1 MTEKKYIL
9 KILSL
14 LLCVIITASLITA
27 FQPEENPTKINIYR
41 INISTVNQIPIRDA
55 QNIPWNTFYVN
66 KRHISQRKRK
76 ILKWHKR
83 DLIILRQR
91 NYIRR
96 TFHKNIWKCPPYIL
110 RRSPKLKIK
119 NLYAQQRINLL
130 H

>member
-1 MTEKKYIL
+1 MTEKKCIL

-14 LLCVIITASLITA
+14 LLCVIITAALITA

-55 QNIPWNTFYVN
+55 QNIHWNTFYVN
-66 KRHISQRKRK
+66 KRHIPQRKRE

-83 DLIILRQR
+83 NLIILRQR

-96 TFHKNIWKCPPYIL
+96 TFPHIFVECPPYIL
-110 RRSPKLKIK
+110 RHSPKLKIK
-119 NLYAQQRINLL
+119 NLYAQQRVNLL